1 MKKQRSTSMAQS
13 AKDIRINE
21 LLDANSQLNTTVK
34 HLVDALTQKDKA
46 LADMQARLDE
56 MTEELKLLRKKLFGS
71 STEHMS
77 NPYVN
82 SDQLTIYPFLGI
94 EPEKEPEPVEA
105 EYIEIQGYTK
115 SKKAKSTLKEQF
127 SNIPVKQVFINSLSD
142 EDKLCPTCGTEMQP
156 IGTEIIRREVIHVK
170 PSMYM
175 LEYVGTTYGCPV
187 CKDTE
192 DPQFVK
198 DNKAPAAL
206 IKGSYASP
214 SLTSWVLYEK
224 FAKSVPFYR
233 LEKSLEELGAKIS
246 RTTMANWAIQCN
258 SLYFKHLTDYFH
270 RELLKRKYL
279 MMDETPIQVL
289 HEPGR
294 TPESKSYV
302 WLMRS
307 GNDGLPPIIYY
318 RYAPTRSGDVALELT
333 DGIQPGTYLMC
344 DGFSGYNKLKD
355 VRRCTCYAHIRR
367 YFYEAIPAGHDRD
380 ITNPAVQGVMYC
392 NKLFSYENK
401 YAERHYKPKT
411 IKKRRVKDEKPVIEA
426 FLDWADKQVVTG
438 NSKFSKALTYF
449 KNRRNDLMTYL
460 EDGHCSLSNNWSE
473 NSIRPVTVGRKNW
486 LFSSSV
492 DGAEASMNIYTIIE
506 MAKLHGLNRQKYL
519 EYILEHR
526 PSAEM
531 TDEELSLL
539 APWNKDVQETCGK
552 CDH

>member
-1 MKKQRSTSMAQS
+1 MAQS

-46 LADMQARLDE
+46 LADMQTRLDE

-94 EPEKEPEPVEA
+94 EPEKEPEPIEA

-127 SNIPVKQVFINSLSD
+127 SNIPVKQVFIDSLSD

-206 IKGSYASP
+206 IKGSYTSP

-279 MMDETPIQVL
+279 MMDEAPIQVL

-401 YAERHYKPKT
+401 YAERHYKPET
-411 IKKRRVKDEKPVIEA
+411 IKKRRLKDEKPVIEA

-506 MAKLHGLNRQKYL
+506 MAKLHGLNRQKYI

>member
-1 MKKQRSTSMAQS
+1 MAQS

-127 SNIPVKQVFINSLSD
+127 SNIPVKQVFIDSLSD

-206 IKGSYASP
+206 IKGSYTSP

-401 YAERHYKPKT
+401 YAERHYKPET

>member
-1 MKKQRSTSMAQS
+1 MAQS

-46 LADMQARLDE
+46 LADMQTRLDE

-94 EPEKEPEPVEA
+94 EPEKEPEPIEA

-127 SNIPVKQVFINSLSD
+127 SNIPVKQVFIDSLSD
-142 EDKLCPTCGTEMQP
+142 EDKLCPACGTEMQP

-206 IKGSYASP
+206 IKGSYTSP
-214 SLTSWVLYEK
+214 SLASWILYEK

-294 TPESKSYV
+294 TPESKSYI

-401 YAERHYKPKT
+401 YAERHYKPET
-411 IKKRRVKDEKPVIEA
+411 IKKRRVKDEKPVIKA

>member
-1 MKKQRSTSMAQS
+1 MAQS

-46 LADMQARLDE
+46 LADMQTRLDE

-77 NPYVN
+77 TPYVN

-127 SNIPVKQVFINSLSD
+127 SNIPVKQVFIDSLSD

-206 IKGSYASP
+206 IKGSYTSP

-258 SLYFKHLTDYFH
+258 SLYFKNLTDYFH

-401 YAERHYKPKT
+401 YAERHYKPET
-411 IKKRRVKDEKPVIEA
+411 IKKRRLKDEKPVIEA

-506 MAKLHGLNRQKYL
+506 MAKLHGLNRQKYI

>member
-1 MKKQRSTSMAQS
+1 MAQS

-46 LADMQARLDE
+46 LADMQTRLDE

-94 EPEKEPEPVEA
+94 EPEKEPEPIEA
-105 EYIEIQGYTK
+105 EYIEIQSYTK

-127 SNIPVKQVFINSLSD
+127 SNIPVKQVFIDSLSD
-142 EDKLCPTCGTEMQP
+142 EDKLCPACGTEMQP

-206 IKGSYASP
+206 IKGSYTSP
-214 SLTSWVLYEK
+214 SLASWILYEK

-233 LEKSLEELGAKIS
+233 LEKSLEELGAKVS

-401 YAERHYKPKT
+401 YAERHYKPET
-411 IKKRRVKDEKPVIEA
+411 IKKRRVKDEKPVIKA

-438 NSKFSKALTYF
+438 NSKFSKALTYL

-460 EDGHCSLSNNWSE
+460 EDGHCSISNNWSE

-506 MAKLHGLNRQKYL
+506 MAKLHGLNRQKYI

>member
-1 MKKQRSTSMAQS
+1 MAQS

-46 LADMQARLDE
+46 LADMQTRLDE

-94 EPEKEPEPVEA
+94 EPEKEPEPIEA

-127 SNIPVKQVFINSLSD
+127 SNIPVKQVFIDSLSD
-142 EDKLCPTCGTEMQP
+142 EDKLCPACGTEMQP

-206 IKGSYASP
+206 IKGSYTSP
-214 SLTSWVLYEK
+214 SLASWILYEK

-233 LEKSLEELGAKIS
+233 LEKSLEELGAKVS

-401 YAERHYKPKT
+401 YAERHYKPET
-411 IKKRRVKDEKPVIEA
+411 IKKRRLKDEKPVIKA

-539 APWNKDVQETCGK
+539 TPWNKDVQGTCGK

>member
-1 MKKQRSTSMAQS
+1 MAQS

-46 LADMQARLDE
+46 LADMQTRLDE

-127 SNIPVKQVFINSLSD
+127 SNIPVKQVFIDSLSD

-206 IKGSYASP
+206 IKGSYTSP

-258 SLYFKHLTDYFH
+258 SLYFKNLTDYFH

-401 YAERHYKPKT
+401 YAERHYKPET
-411 IKKRRVKDEKPVIEA
+411 IKKRRLKDEKPVIEA

-539 APWNKDVQETCGK
+539 TPWNKDVQETCGK

>member
-1 MKKQRSTSMAQS
+1 MTQS

-46 LADMQARLDE
+46 LADMQTRLDE

-94 EPEKEPEPVEA
+94 EPEKEPEPIEA

-127 SNIPVKQVFINSLSD
+127 SNIPVKQVFIDSLSD

-206 IKGSYASP
+206 IKGSYTSP

-401 YAERHYKPKT
+401 YAERHYKPET
-411 IKKRRVKDEKPVIEA
+411 IKKRRLKDEKPVIEA

>member
-1 MKKQRSTSMAQS
+1 MAQS

-34 HLVDALTQKDKA
+34 HLIDALTQKDKA

-206 IKGSYASP
+206 IKGSYTSP

-401 YAERHYKPKT
+401 YAERHYKPET
-411 IKKRRVKDEKPVIEA
+411 IKKRRLKDEKPVIEA

>member
-1 MKKQRSTSMAQS
+1 MAQS

-46 LADMQARLDE
+46 LADMQTRLDE

-94 EPEKEPEPVEA
+94 EPEKEPEPIEA
-105 EYIEIQGYTK
+105 EYIEIQSYTK

-127 SNIPVKQVFINSLSD
+127 SNIPVKQVFIDSLSD
-142 EDKLCPTCGTEMQP
+142 EDKLCPACGTEMQP

-206 IKGSYASP
+206 IKGSYTSP

-344 DGFSGYNKLKD
+344 DGFSGYNKVKD

-401 YAERHYKPKT
+401 YAERHYKPET
-411 IKKRRVKDEKPVIEA
+411 IKKRRAKDEKPVIEA

>member
-1 MKKQRSTSMAQS
+1 MAQS

-34 HLVDALTQKDKA
+34 QLIDVITQKDKA
-46 LADMQARLDE
+46 LADMQTRLDE

-71 STEHMS
+71 STEHMP

-82 SDQLTIYPFLGI
+82 SDQLTIYPFLGM
-94 EPEKEPEPVEA
+94 EPEKEPEPIEA

-115 SKKAKSTLKEQF
+115 SKKAKSILKEQF
-127 SNIPVKQVFINSLSD
+127 SNIPVKQVFIDSLND

-187 CKDTE
+187 CKETE

-206 IKGSYASP
+206 IKGSYTSP
-214 SLTSWVLYEK
+214 SLTSWILYEK
-224 FAKSVPFYR
+224 FAKAVPFYR
-233 LEKSLEELGAKIS
+233 LEKSLEELGAKVS

-289 HEPGR
+289 HEPGK

-318 RYAPTRSGDVALELT
+318 RYAPSRSGDVALELT

-401 YAERHYKPKT
+401 YAERHYKPET
-411 IKKRRVKDEKPVIEA
+411 IKKRRLKDKEPVIEA
-426 FLDWADKQVVTG
+426 FLGWADKQVVTG
-438 NSKFSKALTYF
+438 NSKFAKALTYL

-460 EDGHCSLSNNWSE
+460 EDGHCSISNNWSE

-506 MAKLHGLNRQKYL
+506 MAKIHDLNRQKYL

-552 CDH
+552 YDY

>member
-1 MKKQRSTSMAQS
+1 MAQS

-46 LADMQARLDE
+46 LADMQTRLDE

-94 EPEKEPEPVEA
+94 EPEKEPKPVEA

-206 IKGSYASP
+206 IKGSYTSP

-401 YAERHYKPKT
+401 YAERHYKPET

>member
-1 MKKQRSTSMAQS
+1 MAQS

-21 LLDANSQLNTTVK
+21 LLDANSKLNTTVK

-46 LADMQARLDE
+46 LADMQTRLDE

-127 SNIPVKQVFINSLSD
+127 SNIPVKQVFIDSLSD

-206 IKGSYASP
+206 IKGSYTSP

-258 SLYFKHLTDYFH
+258 SLYFKNLTDYFH

-401 YAERHYKPKT
+401 YAERHYKPET
-411 IKKRRVKDEKPVIEA
+411 IKKRRLKDEKPVIEA

>member
-1 MKKQRSTSMAQS
+1 MAQS

-21 LLDANSQLNTTVK
+21 LLDANSQLNATVK
-34 HLVDALTQKDKA
+34 QLIDALAQKDKA
-46 LADMQARLDE
+46 LADMQTRLDE

-71 STEHMS
+71 STERMS

-82 SDQLTIYPFLGI
+82 SDQLTIYPFLGM

-127 SNIPVKQVFINSLSD
+127 SNIPVKQVFIDSLSD
-142 EDKLCPTCGTEMQP
+142 EDKLCPACGTEMQP

-206 IKGSYASP
+206 IKGSYTSP
-214 SLTSWVLYEK
+214 SLTSWILYEK

-233 LEKSLEELGAKIS
+233 LEKSLEELGAKVS

-289 HEPGR
+289 HEPGK

-318 RYAPTRSGDVALELT
+318 RYAPSRSGDVAVELT

-401 YAERHYKPKT
+401 YAERHYKPET
-411 IKKRRVKDEKPVIEA
+411 IKKRRLKDEEPVIKA

-438 NSKFSKALTYF
+438 NGKFAKALTYL

-531 TDEELSLL
+531 ADEELSLL
-539 APWNKDVQETCGK
+539 APWNKDVQEACGK

>member
-1 MKKQRSTSMAQS
+1 MAQS

-46 LADMQARLDE
+46 LADMQTRLDE

-94 EPEKEPEPVEA
+94 EPEKEPEPIEA
-105 EYIEIQGYTK
+105 EYIEIQSYTK

-127 SNIPVKQVFINSLSD
+127 SNIPVKQVFIDSLSD
-142 EDKLCPTCGTEMQP
+142 EDKLCPACGTEMQP

-206 IKGSYASP
+206 IKGSYTSP

-233 LEKSLEELGAKIS
+233 LEKSLEELGAKVS

-401 YAERHYKPKT
+401 YAERHYKPET
-411 IKKRRVKDEKPVIEA
+411 IKKRRVKDEKPVIKA

-438 NSKFSKALTYF
+438 NSKFSKALTYL

-460 EDGHCSLSNNWSE
+460 EDGHCSISNNWSE

>member
-46 LADMQARLDE
+46 LADMQTRLDE

-94 EPEKEPEPVEA
+94 EPEKESEPIEA
-105 EYIEIQGYTK
+105 EYIEIQSYTK

-127 SNIPVKQVFINSLSD
+127 SNIPVKQVFIDSLSD
-142 EDKLCPTCGTEMQP
+142 EDKLCPACGTEMQP

-206 IKGSYASP
+206 IKGSYTSP
-214 SLTSWVLYEK
+214 SLASWILYEK

-233 LEKSLEELGAKIS
+233 LEKSLEELGAKVS

-401 YAERHYKPKT
+401 YAERHYKPET
-411 IKKRRVKDEKPVIEA
+411 IKKRRVKDEKPVIKA

>member
-1 MKKQRSTSMAQS
+1 MAQS

-21 LLDANSQLNTTVK
+21 LLDANSQLNATVK
-34 HLVDALTQKDKA
+34 QLIDALAQKDKA
-46 LADMQARLDE
+46 LADMQTRLDE

-71 STEHMS
+71 STERMP
-77 NPYVN
+77 NPCVN
-82 SDQLTIYPFLGI
+82 SDQLTIYPFLGM
-94 EPEKEPEPVEA
+94 EPEKEPELVEA

-127 SNIPVKQVFINSLSD
+127 SNIPVKQVFIDSLSD
-142 EDKLCPTCGTEMQP
+142 EDRLCPACGTEMQP

-192 DPQFVK
+192 DPQFIK
-198 DNKAPAAL
+198 DNKTPAAL
-206 IKGSYASP
+206 IKGSYTSP
-214 SLTSWVLYEK
+214 SLTSWILYEK

-233 LEKSLEELGAKIS
+233 LEKSLEELGAKVS

-289 HEPGR
+289 HEPGK
-294 TPESKSYV
+294 TPKSKSYV

-318 RYAPTRSGDVALELT
+318 RYAPSRSGDVALKLT

-401 YAERHYKPKT
+401 YAERHYKPET
-411 IKKRRVKDEKPVIEA
+411 IKKRRLKDEKPVIEA

-438 NSKFSKALTYF
+438 NSKFAKALTYL

-506 MAKLHGLNRQKYL
+506 MAKIHGLNRQKYL

>member
-1 MKKQRSTSMAQS
+1 MAQS

-46 LADMQARLDE
+46 LADMQTRLDE

-94 EPEKEPEPVEA
+94 EPEKEPEPIEA

-127 SNIPVKQVFINSLSD
+127 SNIPVKQVFIDSLSD

-206 IKGSYASP
+206 IKGSYTSP

-258 SLYFKHLTDYFH
+258 SLYFKNLTDYFH

-401 YAERHYKPKT
+401 YAERHYKPET
-411 IKKRRVKDEKPVIEA
+411 IKKRRLKDEKPVIEA

-506 MAKLHGLNRQKYL
+506 MAKLHGLNRQKYI

>member
-1 MKKQRSTSMAQS
+1 MAQS

-46 LADMQARLDE
+46 LADMQTRLDE

-94 EPEKEPEPVEA
+94 EPEKEPEPIEA

-127 SNIPVKQVFINSLSD
+127 SNIPVKQVFIDSLSD

-206 IKGSYASP
+206 IKGSYTSP

-401 YAERHYKPKT
+401 YAERHYKPET
-411 IKKRRVKDEKPVIEA
+411 IKKRRLKDEKPVIEA

-460 EDGHCSLSNNWSE
+460 EDRHCSLSNSWSE

>member
-1 MKKQRSTSMAQS
+1 MAQS

-46 LADMQARLDE
+46 LADMQTCLDE

-94 EPEKEPEPVEA
+94 EPEKEPEPIEA
-105 EYIEIQGYTK
+105 EYIEIQSYTK

-127 SNIPVKQVFINSLSD
+127 SNIPVKQVFIDSLSD

-206 IKGSYASP
+206 IKGSYTSP
-214 SLTSWVLYEK
+214 SLASWILYEK

-233 LEKSLEELGAKIS
+233 LEKSLEELGAKVS

-401 YAERHYKPKT
+401 YAERHYKPET
-411 IKKRRVKDEKPVIEA
+411 IKKRRLKDEKPVIEA

-539 APWNKDVQETCGK
+539 TPWNKDVQETCGK

>member
-1 MKKQRSTSMAQS
+1 MAQS

-46 LADMQARLDE
+46 LADMQTRLDE

-94 EPEKEPEPVEA
+94 EPEKEPEPIEA
-105 EYIEIQGYTK
+105 EYIEIQSYTK

-127 SNIPVKQVFINSLSD
+127 SNIPVKQVFIDSLSD
-142 EDKLCPTCGTEMQP
+142 EDKLCPACGTEMQP

-206 IKGSYASP
+206 IKGSYTSP
-214 SLTSWVLYEK
+214 SLASWILYEK

-233 LEKSLEELGAKIS
+233 LEKSLEELGAKVS

-401 YAERHYKPKT
+401 YAERHYKPET
-411 IKKRRVKDEKPVIEA
+411 IKKRRVKDEKPVIKA

-438 NSKFSKALTYF
+438 NSKFSKALTYL

-460 EDGHCSLSNNWSE
+460 EDGHCSISNNWSE

>member
-1 MKKQRSTSMAQS
+1 MAQS

-46 LADMQARLDE
+46 LADMQTRLDE

-94 EPEKEPEPVEA
+94 EPEKEPEPIEA
-105 EYIEIQGYTK
+105 EYIEIQSYTK

-127 SNIPVKQVFINSLSD
+127 SNIPVKQVFIDSLSD
-142 EDKLCPTCGTEMQP
+142 EDKLCPACGTEMQP

-206 IKGSYASP
+206 IKGSYTSP
-214 SLTSWVLYEK
+214 SLASWILYEK

-233 LEKSLEELGAKIS
+233 LEKSLEELGAKVS

-344 DGFSGYNKLKD
+344 DGFSGYNKVKD

-367 YFYEAIPAGHDRD
+367 YFYEAIPAGHDCD

-401 YAERHYKPKT
+401 YEERHYKPET
-411 IKKRRVKDEKPVIEA
+411 IKKRRAKDEKPVIEA

>member
-1 MKKQRSTSMAQS
+1 MAQS
-13 AKDIRINE
+13 AKDIQFNE
-21 LLDANSQLNTTVK
+21 LKDTISELNTTIK
-34 HLVDALTQKDKA
+34 LLTDTIAQKDTVIA
-46 LADMQARLDE
+46 E
-56 MTEELKLLRKKLFGS
+56 MTEELKWLRKKLFGS
-71 STEHMS
+71 STERMS

-127 SNIPVKQVFINSLSD
+127 SNIPVKQVFIDSLSD

-206 IKGSYASP
+206 IKGSYTSP

-401 YAERHYKPKT
+401 YAERHYKPET
-411 IKKRRVKDEKPVIEA
+411 IKKRRLKDEKPVIEA

-506 MAKLHGLNRQKYL
+506 MAKLHGLNRQKYI

-539 APWNKDVQETCGK
+539 APWNKEVQETCGK

>member
-1 MKKQRSTSMAQS
+1 MAQS

-46 LADMQARLDE
+46 LADMQTRLDE

-94 EPEKEPEPVEA
+94 EPEKEPEPIEA

-127 SNIPVKQVFINSLSD
+127 SNIPVKQVFIDSLSD

-206 IKGSYASP
+206 IKGSYTSP

-224 FAKSVPFYR
+224 FAKSVPYYR

-367 YFYEAIPAGHDRD
+367 YFYEAIPTGHDRD

-401 YAERHYKPKT
+401 YAERHYKPET
-411 IKKRRVKDEKPVIEA
+411 IKKRRLKDEKPVIEA

-438 NSKFSKALTYF
+438 NSKFSKALTYL

-506 MAKLHGLNRQKYL
+506 MAKLHGLNRQKYI

-539 APWNKDVQETCGK
+539 APWNKDVQETCEK

>member
-1 MKKQRSTSMAQS
+1 MAQS

-46 LADMQARLDE
+46 LADMQTRLDE

-94 EPEKEPEPVEA
+94 EPEKEPEPIEA

-127 SNIPVKQVFINSLSD
+127 SNIPVKQVFIDSLSD
-142 EDKLCPTCGTEMQP
+142 EDKLCPACGTEMQP

-175 LEYVGTTYGCPV
+175 LEYAGTTYGCPV

-206 IKGSYASP
+206 IKGSYTSP

-344 DGFSGYNKLKD
+344 DGFSGYNKLKN

-401 YAERHYKPKT
+401 YAERHYKPET
-411 IKKRRVKDEKPVIEA
+411 IKKRRLKDEKPVIEA

>member
-1 MKKQRSTSMAQS
+1 MAQS

-46 LADMQARLDE
+46 LADMQTRLDE

-94 EPEKEPEPVEA
+94 EPEKEPEPIEA
-105 EYIEIQGYTK
+105 EYIEIQSYTK

-127 SNIPVKQVFINSLSD
+127 SNIPVKQVFIDSLSD

-198 DNKAPAAL
+198 DNKAPTAL
-206 IKGSYASP
+206 IKGSYTSP
-214 SLTSWVLYEK
+214 SLASWILYEK

-233 LEKSLEELGAKIS
+233 LEKSLEELGAKVS

-401 YAERHYKPKT
+401 YAERHYKPET
-411 IKKRRVKDEKPVIEA
+411 IKKRRLKDEKPVIKA

-438 NSKFSKALTYF
+438 NSKFAKALTYL

-539 APWNKDVQETCGK
+539 TPWNKDVQETCGK

>member
-1 MKKQRSTSMAQS
+1 MAQS

-34 HLVDALTQKDKA
+34 HLVDVLTQKDKA
-46 LADMQARLDE
+46 LADMQTRLDE

-94 EPEKEPEPVEA
+94 EPEEEPEPVEA

-127 SNIPVKQVFINSLSD
+127 SNIPVKQVFIDSLSD

-206 IKGSYASP
+206 IKGSYTSP
-214 SLTSWVLYEK
+214 SLASWILYEK

-344 DGFSGYNKLKD
+344 DGFSGYNKVKD

-401 YAERHYKPKT
+401 YAEHHYKPET
-411 IKKRRVKDEKPVIEA
+411 IKKRRLKDEKPVIKA

-438 NSKFSKALTYF
+438 NSKFAKALTYL

-539 APWNKDVQETCGK
+539 TPWNKDVQETCGK

>member
-46 LADMQARLDE
+46 LADMQTRLDE

-94 EPEKEPEPVEA
+94 EPEKEPEPIEA

-127 SNIPVKQVFINSLSD
+127 SNIPVKQVFIDSLSD
-142 EDKLCPTCGTEMQP
+142 EDKLCPACGTEMQP

-206 IKGSYASP
+206 IKGSYTSP

-401 YAERHYKPKT
+401 YAERHYKPET
-411 IKKRRVKDEKPVIEA
+411 IKKRRLKDEKPVIEA

-492 DGAEASMNIYTIIE
+492 DGAEASMNIYAIIE

>member
-1 MKKQRSTSMAQS
+1 MAQS

-46 LADMQARLDE
+46 LADMQTRLDE

-127 SNIPVKQVFINSLSD
+127 SNIPVKQVFIDSLSD

-206 IKGSYASP
+206 IKGSYTSP
-214 SLTSWVLYEK
+214 TLTSWVLYEK

-258 SLYFKHLTDYFH
+258 SLYFKNLTDYFH

-401 YAERHYKPKT
+401 YAERHYKPET
-411 IKKRRVKDEKPVIEA
+411 IKKRRLKDEKPVIEA

-506 MAKLHGLNRQKYL
+506 MAKLHGLNRQKYI

>member
-1 MKKQRSTSMAQS
+1 MAQS

-127 SNIPVKQVFINSLSD
+127 SNIPVKQVFIDSLSD

-206 IKGSYASP
+206 IKGSYTSP

-333 DGIQPGTYLMC
+333 DGTQPGTYLMC

-367 YFYEAIPAGHDRD
+367 YFYEAVPAGHDRD

-401 YAERHYKPKT
+401 YAERHYKPET

-506 MAKLHGLNRQKYL
+506 MAKLHGLNRQKYI

-526 PSAEM
+526 PSAKM

>member
-1 MKKQRSTSMAQS
+1 MAQS

-46 LADMQARLDE
+46 LADMQTRLDE

-94 EPEKEPEPVEA
+94 EPEKEPEPIEA

-115 SKKAKSTLKEQF
+115 SKKAKSTLEEQF
-127 SNIPVKQVFINSLSD
+127 SNIPVKQVFIDSLSD

-206 IKGSYASP
+206 IKGSYTSP

-401 YAERHYKPKT
+401 YAERHYKPET
-411 IKKRRVKDEKPVIEA
+411 IKKRRLKDEKPVIEA

>member
-1 MKKQRSTSMAQS
+1 MAQS

-21 LLDANSQLNTTVK
+21 LLDANSQLNTTVN
-34 HLVDALTQKDKA
+34 HLIDALTQKDKA
-46 LADMQARLDE
+46 LADMQTRLDE

-71 STEHMS
+71 STERMS

-82 SDQLTIYPFLGI
+82 SDQLTIYPFLGM

-127 SNIPVKQVFINSLSD
+127 GNIPVKQVFIDSLSD
-142 EDKLCPTCGTEMQP
+142 EDKLCPACGTEMQP

-206 IKGSYASP
+206 IKGSYTSP
-214 SLTSWVLYEK
+214 SLTSWILYEK

-233 LEKSLEELGAKIS
+233 LEKSLEELGAKVS

-289 HEPGR
+289 HEPGKS
-294 TPESKSYV
+294 PKSKSYV

-318 RYAPTRSGDVALELT
+318 RYAPSRSGDVAVELT

-401 YAERHYKPKT
+401 YAERHYKPET
-411 IKKRRVKDEKPVIEA
+411 IKKRRLKDEEPVIKA

-438 NSKFSKALTYF
+438 NGKFAKALTYL

>member
-1 MKKQRSTSMAQS
+1 MAQS

-46 LADMQARLDE
+46 LADMQTRLDE

-94 EPEKEPEPVEA
+94 EPEKEPEPIEA

-127 SNIPVKQVFINSLSD
+127 SNIPVKQVFIDSLSD
-142 EDKLCPTCGTEMQP
+142 EDKLCPACGTEMQP

-206 IKGSYASP
+206 IKGSYTSP

-401 YAERHYKPKT
+401 YAERHYKPET
-411 IKKRRVKDEKPVIEA
+411 IKKRRVKDEKPVIKA

-506 MAKLHGLNRQKYL
+506 MAKLYGLNRQKYL

>member
-1 MKKQRSTSMAQS
+1 MAQS

-46 LADMQARLDE
+46 LADMQTRLDE

-127 SNIPVKQVFINSLSD
+127 SNIPVKQVFIDSLSD

-206 IKGSYASP
+206 IKGSYTSP

-258 SLYFKHLTDYFH
+258 SLYFKNLTDYFH

-401 YAERHYKPKT
+401 YAERHYKPET
-411 IKKRRVKDEKPVIEA
+411 IKKRRLKDEKPVIEA

>member
-1 MKKQRSTSMAQS
+1 MAQS

-46 LADMQARLDE
+46 LADMQTRLDE

-127 SNIPVKQVFINSLSD
+127 SNIPVKQVFIDSLSD

-206 IKGSYASP
+206 IKGSYTSP

-333 DGIQPGTYLMC
+333 DGIQPRTYLMC

-401 YAERHYKPKT
+401 YAERHYKPET
-411 IKKRRVKDEKPVIEA
+411 IKKRRLKDEKPVIEA

-506 MAKLHGLNRQKYL
+506 MAKLHGLNRQKYI

-539 APWNKDVQETCGK
+539 APWNKNVQETCGK

>member
-1 MKKQRSTSMAQS
+1 MAQS

-206 IKGSYASP
+206 IKGSYTSP

-401 YAERHYKPKT
+401 YAERHYKPET

>member
-1 MKKQRSTSMAQS
+1 MAQS

-46 LADMQARLDE
+46 LADMQTRLDE

-82 SDQLTIYPFLGI
+82 SDQLTIYPFLGM

-127 SNIPVKQVFINSLSD
+127 SNIPVKQVFIDSLSD

-206 IKGSYASP
+206 IKGSYTSP

-246 RTTMANWAIQCN
+246 RTTMANWTIQCN

-401 YAERHYKPKT
+401 YAERHYKPET

-539 APWNKDVQETCGK
+539 APWNKEVQETCGK

>member
-1 MKKQRSTSMAQS
+1 MAQS

-46 LADMQARLDE
+46 LADMQTRLDE

-127 SNIPVKQVFINSLSD
+127 SNIPVKQVFIDSLSD

-206 IKGSYASP
+206 IKGSYTSP

-401 YAERHYKPKT
+401 YAERHYKPET